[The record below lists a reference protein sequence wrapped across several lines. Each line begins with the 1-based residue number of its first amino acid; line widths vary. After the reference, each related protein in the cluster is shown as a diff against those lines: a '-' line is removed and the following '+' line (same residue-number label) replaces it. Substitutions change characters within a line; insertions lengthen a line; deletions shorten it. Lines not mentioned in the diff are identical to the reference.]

1 MANKVSRRQFLH
13 TASIGALGAA
23 MAGALVG
30 CSGSSGSSSTA
41 SASGTYTPGSYSA
54 TSKGISSDV
63 TVTMTFDAESITDVT
78 IDVSGETEGFGKGI
92 GDELKEQIL
101 KAQSAEIDGHSGA
114 TITSDAVKDA
124 VANCVAQA
132 KGEPVVSTTPGQS
145 TAEGESWRTAPD
157 AITEFAKEYTAD
169 VVIVGGGQ
177 AGTPAARAAIE
188 AGASVIVIESQT
200 EDAMSF
206 RGGGQIGH
214 LNSEFL
220 ASKGIPQ
227 IDIQEFV
234 TDWQLRT
241 NNRSRCGLIM
251 AYAKNSGKCFDW
263 MTDSFTAE
271 EKDSWSVRQWP
282 LSSNY
287 TQKKSSISTWVG
299 TPTLNGD
306 ASPVKR
312 CMEIAREKGADYHF
326 GTKACQLIKDGDAVV
341 GVVGKEA
348 DGSYIKFTAKKGV
361 ILCGGGFGGN
371 AEMCRDLL
379 IEISDYCSDDTAIG
393 GMDDDGSGIQLGYW
407 AGGRL
412 ESRPLSSMGGNY
424 VYPCNSP
431 GAPIGTTA
439 ALWVNCHGKRYCNE
453 GFGDIVLAAMAG
465 AKEPQGKIFTV
476 FNDTIRTDLTYQ
488 APGHMAVDYAN
499 GEDEKLDDIMQGAID
514 GGDAGYEVTGMST
527 VTVYAG
533 EDAQQLGQ
541 RRSAHHRVGND
552 LLDLFL
558 AQQFG
563 YRNAFVGSLRIERN
577 HRRVA
582 VTADHHAL
590 DLVRVGFQRL
600 AQITLEAGRI
610 ERTAHAEDL
619 ILRKSALLQRQIG
632 HRVHRIADHQD
643 DRFRGILQD
652 IAHDRSDDAGIH
664 AAQFLARHARL
675 TRHARSHDHDVGI
688 RRSGIIVRHA
698 GQLRIEVH

>member
-287 TQKKSSISTWVG
+287 TQKKSGISTWVG

-326 GTKACQLIKDGDAVV
+326 GTKACQLIKDGD
-341 GVVGKEA
+341 
-348 DGSYIKFTAKKGV
+348 
-361 ILCGGGFGGN
+361 
-371 AEMCRDLL
+371 
-379 IEISDYCSDDTAIG
+379 TAIG

-431 GAPIGTTA
+431 GDPIGTTA

-541 RRSAHHRVGND
+541 RLGFTGTDLENFVATVARYNELCEKGVDEDFAKEPVLLRPLNGKHIFAYGAEKSMGSMLVTTGGLLTDDNSQVLGEDFEPIKGLFAAGNNCGGR
-552 LLDLFL
+552 F
-558 AQQFG
+558 
-563 YRNAFVGSLRIERN
+563 
-577 HRRVA
+577 
-582 VTADHHAL
+582 
-590 DLVRVGFQRL
+590 GFQYSTSIPGESLGL
-600 AQITLEAGRI
+600 ANTQGMMVGQYVA
-610 ERTAHAEDL
+610 
-619 ILRKSALLQRQIG
+619 AL
-632 HRVHRIADHQD
+632 
-643 DRFRGILQD
+643 
-652 IAHDRSDDAGIH
+652 
-664 AAQFLARHARL
+664 
-675 TRHARSHDHDVGI
+675 
-688 RRSGIIVRHA
+688 
-698 GQLRIEVH
+698 

>member
-78 IDVSGETEGFGKGI
+78 IDVSGETEGFGKDI

-188 AGASVIVIESQT
+188 AGAS
-200 EDAMSF
+200 
-206 RGGGQIGH
+206 
-214 LNSEFL
+214 
-220 ASKGIPQ
+220 
-227 IDIQEFV
+227 
-234 TDWQLRT
+234 
-241 NNRSRCGLIM
+241 
-251 AYAKNSGKCFDW
+251 GKCFDW

-287 TQKKSSISTWVG
+287 TQKKSGISTWVG

-431 GAPIGTTA
+431 GDPIGTTA

-499 GEDEKLDDIMQGAID
+499 GEDEKLDDIMRGAID

-541 RRSAHHRVGND
+541 RLGFTGTDLENFVATVARYNELCEKGVDEDFAKEPVLLRPLNGKHIFAYGAEKSMGSMLVTTGGLLTDDNSQVLGEDFEPIKGLFAAGNNCGGR
-552 LLDLFL
+552 F
-558 AQQFG
+558 
-563 YRNAFVGSLRIERN
+563 
-577 HRRVA
+577 
-582 VTADHHAL
+582 
-590 DLVRVGFQRL
+590 GFQYSTSIPGESLGL
-600 AQITLEAGRI
+600 ANTQGMMVGQYVA
-610 ERTAHAEDL
+610 
-619 ILRKSALLQRQIG
+619 AL
-632 HRVHRIADHQD
+632 
-643 DRFRGILQD
+643 
-652 IAHDRSDDAGIH
+652 
-664 AAQFLARHARL
+664 
-675 TRHARSHDHDVGI
+675 
-688 RRSGIIVRHA
+688 
-698 GQLRIEVH
+698 

>member
-1 MANKVSRRQFLH
+1 M
-13 TASIGALGAA
+13 
-23 MAGALVG
+23 
-30 CSGSSGSSSTA
+30 
-41 SASGTYTPGSYSA
+41 
-54 TSKGISSDV
+54 
-63 TVTMTFDAESITDVT
+63 
-78 IDVSGETEGFGKGI
+78 
-92 GDELKEQIL
+92 
-101 KAQSAEIDGHSGA
+101 
-114 TITSDAVKDA
+114 
-124 VANCVAQA
+124 
-132 KGEPVVSTTPGQS
+132 VSTTPGQS

-220 ASKGIPQ
+220 ASKGIPR

-287 TQKKSSISTWVG
+287 TQKKSGISTWVG

-326 GTKACQLIKDGDAVV
+326 GTKACQLIKDGVLDQMSIGYVAQEYDVDT
-341 GVVGKEA
+341 KEA

-431 GAPIGTTA
+431 GDPIGTTA

-541 RRSAHHRVGND
+541 RLGFTGTDLENFVATVARYNELCEKGVDEDFAKEPVLLRPLNGKHIFAYGAEKSMGSMLVTTGGLLTDDNSQVLGEDFEPIKGLFAAGNNCGGR
-552 LLDLFL
+552 F
-558 AQQFG
+558 
-563 YRNAFVGSLRIERN
+563 
-577 HRRVA
+577 
-582 VTADHHAL
+582 
-590 DLVRVGFQRL
+590 GFQYSTSIPGESLGL
-600 AQITLEAGRI
+600 ANPQGMMVGQYVA
-610 ERTAHAEDL
+610 
-619 ILRKSALLQRQIG
+619 AL
-632 HRVHRIADHQD
+632 
-643 DRFRGILQD
+643 
-652 IAHDRSDDAGIH
+652 
-664 AAQFLARHARL
+664 
-675 TRHARSHDHDVGI
+675 
-688 RRSGIIVRHA
+688 
-698 GQLRIEVH
+698 